1 MLQEV
6 DSINITIL
14 VDNIT
19 DRLLPSLSLVKR
31 PPLISNKRFNKP
43 PIAEHG
49 FSTLVEI
56 SYKYKDK
63 KILKKFLFDTGV
75 SKNGIIYNS
84 NIFGIN
90 FEDIETIILSHG
102 HFDHISGLISVLKK
116 INKPIEIITHPDAF
130 LRRWVVFPDGRKA
143 RMDTLDEGEIKE
155 FGGIIIKNSDINYLP
170 RLKTKINPEDY
181 IDNNISKNNNNNNKR
196 ILITGEIPRI
206 TKFEKGFPLQYKEG
220 KDENELIADPFV
232 KDDQALVILLKNK
245 GLVILTG
252 CGHAGII
259 NTVNYATKVTGIKKV
274 YAIIGGFHL
283 TGEGYEESIPL
294 TISELLKINPEYI
307 IPCHCTGW
315 KASNAIIKSMPK
327 KYIQTSVG
335 STFCF

>member
-155 FGGIIIKNSDINYLP
+155 FGGIIIKKSDINYLP
-170 RLKTKINPEDY
+170 RLKTKINFEDY
-181 IDNNISKNNNNNNKR
+181 IDNNISKNNNNR

-315 KASNAIIKSMPK
+315 KASNEIIKSMPK

>member
-90 FEDIETIILSHG
+90 FEGIETIILSHG

-170 RLKTKINPEDY
+170 RLKTKINPKDY
-181 IDNNISKNNNNNNKR
+181 IDNNISNNNNNNNR

-206 TKFEKGFPLQYKEG
+206 TKFEKGFPLQFKEG
-220 KDENELIADPFV
+220 KDENDLIADPFV

-259 NTVNYATKVTGIKKV
+259 NTLNYATKVTGIKKV

-315 KASNAIIKSMPK
+315 KASNEIIKSMPK